1 MSVASIG
8 GIQPFTNVAPISPI
22 NSISRTN
29 AISSSGPVN
38 VSDFNEVMK
47 IEVQKAIPTVPIN
60 KLESVDFNG
69 IATFVEHRNYI
80 NRVIPAE
87 MNSMAASF
95 QNKIGF
101 YDATGN
107 AGTYD
112 YSTYD
117 ERI

>member
-22 NSISRTN
+22 NNISRTN
-29 AISSSGPVN
+29 SISPSRAVN
-38 VSDFNEVMK
+38 VSNFNEVMK

-69 IATFVEHRNYI
+69 IASFVEHRNYI
-80 NRVIPAE
+80 NRVIPTE
-87 MNSMAASF
+87 LNNMAASF

-107 AGTYD
+107 VGTYD
-112 YSTYD
+112 YFSYD